1 MIVKSRFRSPAVLK
15 TLTIFRR
22 HTMDVRH
29 TLTALTFTLLCTT
42 LPLLSQQAVAQTEYA
57 DETAN
62 LVYMR

>member
-1 MIVKSRFRSPAVLK
+1 
-15 TLTIFRR
+15 
-22 HTMDVRH
+22 MDVRH

-42 LPLLSQQAVAQTEYA
+42 LPLLSQQAVAHTPYA